1 MLMLPQSLTALALGR
16 TSEVTFSHFFLW
28 EHLRVR
34 RSVCKPVYKPVLTT
48 QVLLCSCSHSK
59 GGLSRCLSVSLSRQF
74 VHVSSWCPAL
84 LFLRV
89 IFSLDVACCWL
100 GSLQCEH
107 LDLSVE
113 HFAKLFILLVFSL
126 ALLPGEIRDKA
137 YLLVAACP
145 GQLRSWAGVKAAVSE
160 QRAWLVLI
168 LNSQWA
174 GSFSSDGVAPSFS
187 LSVTARLFY
196 CAHNALMGDITQLQ
210 QVQLQKQVAAIC
222 SLNAAI

>member
-1 MLMLPQSLTALALGR
+1 MQEAAFATQCTNWSWQHRLGSTPAAAGRVGWAAVQASICQGSLC
-16 TSEVTFSHFFLW
+16 TFPAGGQNCCYLRLFLW
-28 EHLRVR
+28 AIL
-34 RSVCKPVYKPVLTT
+34 
-48 QVLLCSCSHSK
+48 
-59 GGLSRCLSVSLSRQF
+59 
-74 VHVSSWCPAL
+74 
-84 LFLRV
+84 
-89 IFSLDVACCWL
+89 SLDIVHCWL
-100 GSLQCEH
+100 GGLQSEH
-107 LDLSVE
+107 LNLSVE
-113 HFAKLFILLVFSL
+113 HFAKLFISLVFSL
-126 ALLPGEIRDKA
+126 ALLCSEIRDKA

-160 QRAWLVLI
+160 QSAWLALI

-174 GSFSSDGVAPSFS
+174 GSFSGDGVAPRFS